1 MLDFYRDLTAGE
13 KGWVWAAGV
22 AVVALVM
29 VFGNEYQGVAAGAQV
44 AAAAGTF
51 ILAGLAYSQVREMR
65 AARIA
70 QERPQVIVD
79 VDHSKPPLVN
89 VVLRNIGQ
97 GAAKDIV
104 FDFSAPMEIPEGAN
118 NPYVVPLNK
127 QGYFE
132 QGMDF
137 LAPGAELSTLWG
149 SMPTLAPFLRE
160 QGLEAGVTITS
171 RYKSL
176 AGEFYES
183 VWKVNPLLVANRIS
197 TPEKTLKH
205 VVESLDRISS
215 KL

>member
-1 MLDFYRDLTAGE
+1 MLDFYRGLTAGE

-79 VDHSKPPLVN
+79 VDHSKPPYVY

-97 GAAKDIV
+97 GAAKDIT
-104 FDFSAPMEIPEGAN
+104 FEFSAPMEIPEGAN
-118 NPYVVPLNK
+118 NPYVVPVNE

-132 QGMDF
+132 RGINF

-149 SMPTLAPFLRE
+149 SMPTLAPFLRK
-160 QGLEAGVTITS
+160 QGLEDGITITS
-171 RYKSL
+171 RYRSL
-176 AGEFYES
+176 TGAFYES
-183 VWKVNPLLVANRIS
+183 VWNVNPLLVANRIS
-197 TPEKTLKH
+197 TREKTLTD
-205 VVESLDRISS
+205 VVESLDEISS

>member
-1 MLDFYRDLTAGE
+1 VLDFYRGLTTRE
-13 KGWVWAAGV
+13 KVWVWAAGV
-22 AVVALVM
+22 AVVVLVIAL
-29 VFGNEYQGVAAGAQV
+29 GNEYQGVAAGAQV

-79 VDHSKPPLVN
+79 VDHSKPPYVY

-97 GAAKDIV
+97 GAAKDIT
-104 FDFSAPMEIPEGAN
+104 FDFSAPMEIPEGAS
-118 NPYVVPLNK
+118 NPYVVPVNE

-132 QGMDF
+132 RGMDF

-149 SMPTLAPFLRE
+149 SMRTLAPLLRE
-160 QGLEAGVTITS
+160 QGLEDGVRATS
-171 RYKSL
+171 RYESL
-176 AGEFYES
+176 TGQSYES
-183 VWKVNPLLVANRIS
+183 VWTVNPLLVARRIY
-197 TPEKTLKH
+197 TEQKTLGH
-205 VVESLDRISS
+205 VVESLDKISS

>member
-1 MLDFYRDLTAGE
+1 MLDFYRGLTAGE

-97 GAAKDIV
+97 GAVKDIT
-104 FDFSAPMEIPEGAN
+104 FDFSAPMEIPEGVN
-118 NPYVVPLNK
+118 NPYVVPLNE

-132 QGMDF
+132 RGMDF

-160 QGLEAGVTITS
+160 QGLEDGVTITS

-176 AGEFYES
+176 GGEFYES
-183 VWKVNPLLVANRIS
+183 VWKVNPLLVATRIS

>member
-1 MLDFYRDLTAGE
+1 MLDFYRGLTAGE
-13 KGWVWAAGV
+13 KAWVWAAGV

-29 VFGNEYQGVAAGAQV
+29 VLGNEYQGVAAGAQV

-65 AARIA
+65 AARLA

-97 GAAKDIV
+97 GAAKDIT
-104 FDFSAPMEIPEGAN
+104 FEFSAPIEVPEGAN
-118 NPYVVPLNK
+118 NPYVVPVNE
-127 QGYFE
+127 QGYFKR
-132 QGMDF
+132 GMDF
-137 LAPGAELSTLWG
+137 LAPGAELSTMWG
-149 SMPTLAPFLRE
+149 SMPTLAPFMRE
-160 QGLEAGVTITS
+160 QGLQDGVTITS

-176 AGEFYES
+176 TGEFHES
-183 VWKVNPLLVANRIS
+183 GWTVNPLLVANRIS

-205 VVESLDRISS
+205 VVESLDKISS